1 MKINFILNNEE
12 LNVDVDPQFPALR
25 FLREEK
31 GLTSVKT
38 GCGEG
43 ECGACTVIL
52 GSLDNGVLNYK
63 NVASCLLPV
72 GELNG

>member
-1 MKINFILNNEE
+1 MKITFILNNEE
-12 LNVDVDPQFPALR
+12 LNIDLDPLFPVLR

-31 GLTSVKT
+31 GLSSVKT

-52 GSLDNGVLNYK
+52 GSLDNGILNYK
-63 NVASCLLPV
+63 NVAS
-72 GELNG
+72 